1 MFSILSIRSEKN
13 WPRKREIP
21 GPRGS
26 ASDTGGAP
34 ALDKAVRS
42 ASDRVQDFLS
52 SIRLTLFLCL
62 VLASVSIV
70 GTVIPQNGR
79 PADYVGLYGQTGARI
94 LEFLGFTDLYHSP
107 GFVLLLSLLGLNLV
121 MCTAKR
127 FPHVWRS
134 LRRDV
139 RADREPSLDGW
150 KNQDT
155 LDLRGDPERVA
166 ADLDRALRRLFGN
179 LTASVPG
186 EPGDGRSVRR
196 FERNRYSRLGPYIAH
211 ASLLLI
217 LLGGLVGALFGFQAT
232 LVLHEGEESS
242 TVWMQEGAKKLDLGF
257 GIRCNRFVLE
267 HYPDGSPREYRSEV
281 TLSDPRTGTTL
292 DGAIRV
298 NHPLSF
304 RGITFYQA
312 TYGSSPRLVLEVED
326 RQTREKVEIR
336 TGLHAPFLLPGGRGE
351 RAVVVDFR
359 EQLVIPAEM
368 MRMTSFP
375 REDLGPAARIS
386 VVDDKGFQDPFWIL
400 QEFPDWDLR
409 KTGPYRFRLL
419 HFDLLRYTGLQ
430 VSRDPGTPLVWA
442 GCILLVLGFLLSL
455 LMDHEVTWVIRED
468 TGKGEIRVRIAS
480 RAVRHPLAYEAR
492 FAAKK
497 DLLRK
502 RLTRWLG
509 GPKSPEGA
517 SAGRG

>member
-1 MFSILSIRSEKN
+1 MK
-13 WPRKREIP
+13 
-21 GPRGS
+21 
-26 ASDTGGAP
+26 
-34 ALDKAVRS
+34 
-42 ASDRVQDFLS
+42 DFLS
-52 SIRLTLFLCL
+52 STRLTLFLCL

-70 GTVIPQNGR
+70 GTVVPQNSR
-79 PADYVGLYGQTGARI
+79 PSDYVTLYGQKGARV

-107 GFVLLLSLLGLNLV
+107 GFILLLSLLGLNLAV
-121 MCTAKR
+121 CTAKR
-127 FPHVWRS
+127 FPTVWRS
-134 LRRDV
+134 LRRSAPV
-139 RADREPSLDGW
+139 DREPALDGW
-150 KNQDT
+150 KHQET
-155 LDLRGDPERVA
+155 LELRGNPERVT
-166 ADLDRALRRLFGN
+166 ADLDRVLRSLFGKP
-179 LTASVPG
+179 TASVARKAG
-186 EPGDGRSVRR
+186 TACWVRR

-217 LLGGLVGALFGFQAT
+217 LIGALVGALFGFQAT

-267 HYPDGSPREYRSEV
+267 AYPDGSPREYRSEV

-304 RGITFYQA
+304 RGITFYQS

-326 RQTREKVEIR
+326 RETREKIEIR
-336 TGLHAPFLLPGGRGE
+336 TGLHVPFLLPGGRGQ
-351 RAVVVDFR
+351 RAIVMDFR

-375 REDLGPAARIS
+375 REDLGPAARIAL
-386 VVDDKGFQDPFWIL
+386 VDDQGFQDPFWIL
-400 QEFPDWDLR
+400 KEFPDWDLR
-409 KTGPYRFRLL
+409 KNGPYRFRLV

-455 LMDHEVTWVIRED
+455 LMDHEVTWIVRED
-468 TGKGEIRVRIAS
+468 TGKGQIRLRIAS

-502 RLTRWLG
+502 KLSRWLER
-509 GPKSPEGA
+509 PKASSSG
-517 SAGRG
+517 SAGAV